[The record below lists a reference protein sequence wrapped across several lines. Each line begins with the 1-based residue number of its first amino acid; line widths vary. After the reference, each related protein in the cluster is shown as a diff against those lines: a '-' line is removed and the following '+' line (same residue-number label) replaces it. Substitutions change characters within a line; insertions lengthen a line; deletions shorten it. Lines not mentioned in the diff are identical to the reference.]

1 MTNHPF
7 LHWQPRYVV
16 FSLLLL
22 NLTVLTLAQPT
33 APSAKVILATRQPDD
48 DQPCGFAGNNDAY
61 GLGIRLG
68 IYIQWLIAAASSCF
82 LQDGGRSVIGIS
94 NCYRLAMFI
103 GLLFITIKH
112 GPALQASEAAV
123 MFLLGAG
130 GAFTAVGAPD
140 LQSGRASTAAV
151 GAAVQVLIR
160 LALGSYAVWFFST
173 GMDRML
179 HPPCSAFGF
188 LLVKVD
194 LYGWARIL
202 FNTIAACHIFVN
214 GCILISSLLLPA
226 TGPTV
231 VKRSTNYTAFAAGVV
246 VLTVFVTGIE
256 LVIKW
261 NHIQGVNQIDST
273 GQLLPLVV
281 SLGTLVSLIWRG
293 TIAVGKRMNGEGD
306 GSVYEIGENV
316 YSV

>member
-1 MTNHPF
+1 MTNNPF
-7 LHWQPRYVV
+7 LHCQSRPLFV
-16 FSLLLL
+16 SLFLL
-22 NLTVLTLAQPT
+22 NLTVLAIAQT
-33 APSAKVILATRQPDD
+33 HAPSTPAILATRQPNG
-48 DQPCGFAGNNDAY
+48 DQPCGFQGNNDAY

-68 IYIQWLIAAASSCF
+68 IYLQWLIAAASSFF
-82 LQDGGRSVIGIS
+82 LQDGGRSVVGIS

-112 GPALQASEAAV
+112 GSDLQASEAAV

-130 GAFTAVGAPD
+130 GAFTTVRAPD
-140 LQSGRASTAAV
+140 LHSGRASTAAV

-160 LALGSYAVWFFST
+160 LALGAYAVWFFST
-173 GMDRML
+173 GMDGMR

-188 LLVKVD
+188 LIVKVD

-214 GCILISSLLLPA
+214 VCILMSSCLVPA
-226 TGPTV
+226 TRPTAP
-231 VKRSTNYTAFAAGVV
+231 KPASTNYKAFAAGIA
-246 VLTVFVTGIE
+246 VLSVFVTAVE
-256 LVIKW
+256 LLIRW
-261 NHIQGVNQIDST
+261 NHIQGVHQIDST

-293 TIAVGKRMNGEGD
+293 IIASGNKMNGDE
-306 GSVYEIGENV
+306 SVYEIGEIV
-316 YSV
+316 